1 MTRYQYMPAPHRQML
16 HDFTEKLKASGTVRD
31 YVEGACGEKKLALAV
46 HFSLGL
52 SRACLG
58 KPSFS
63 FAPVPSLSWQT
74 VVLVEKLETAPVL
87 PAGNKPLH
95 EGRPAPEKVKE
106 AFNACLNAFRQFRCA
121 DLRIIFGPGL
131 SLARR

>member
-46 HFSLGL
+46 HFSLHL

-74 VVLVEKLETAPVL
+74 VVLVEKLEN
-87 PAGNKPLH
+87 PARFSCRKQ
-95 EGRPAPEKVKE
+95 A
-106 AFNACLNAFRQFRCA
+106 AA
-121 DLRIIFGPGL
+121 
-131 SLARR
+131 